1 MAEGGL
7 LRLEA
12 RAGGGGYRALALGA
26 HSDDLEIGCGGSIMR
41 LAAAG
46 LLADVWWVVLSGD
59 ETRSQEAKVSAA
71 TFLEDVPRSTVLTK
85 EFRDGFFPYD
95 GGELKEFFEELKP
108 QVQPDVIFTPRRED
122 LHQDHRLVSELTWNT
137 FRSHLVLEYEVP
149 KYDGDLRSPNV
160 FVELSEE
167 LCQRK
172 VDTLV
177 AAFASQAHR
186 AWFTP
191 DVFWS
196 LLRLRGLEANAET
209 GYAEGFHCRK
219 LVV

>member
-1 MAEGGL
+1 MC
-7 LRLEA
+7 R
-12 RAGGGGYRALALGA
+12 
-26 HSDDLEIGCGGSIMR
+26 
-41 LAAAG
+41 
-46 LLADVWWVVLSGD
+46 
-59 ETRSQEAKVSAA
+59 
-71 TFLEDVPRSTVLTK
+71 
-85 EFRDGFFPYD
+85 
-95 GGELKEFFEELKP
+95 
-108 QVQPDVIFTPRRED
+108 
-122 LHQDHRLVSELTWNT
+122 ELTWNT
-137 FRSHLVLEYEVP
+137 FRNHLILEYEVP

-167 LCQRK
+167 LCRRK

-177 AAFASQAHR
+177 AAFSSQAPR

-196 LLRLRGLEANAET
+196 LLRLRGLEANAAS